1 MIFHLANFKSFDSQI
16 PDTKLTSGLNHLTK
30 LHTEN
35 RIKLSIKDTEPST
48 KNMANKLLSYIIL
61 TAYFLI
67 TTTNAFTQDI
77 PAKPNPPRLVN
88 DFVMKLSPTELSSL
102 EQKLKIY
109 ADTTSTQIAIVI
121 VKTTGDSDPYDYAI
135 KIAKDWGVGQKDKNN
150 GLVLLWATET
160 RKLRIV
166 TGRGMEATITDAVS
180 KRIINTILK
189 PYFQAGQF
197 YQGLDVATSEIM
209 KRASGEF
216 EAEPEEEGSIIPFL
230 IIILVVIIILYIIG
244 RNSKGGRNGGGGF
257 MGGWAGP
264 IIFSSGGSSGWGG
277 GSSGGDS
284 GGFGGFGGGDFG
296 GGGAGGD
303 Y

>member
-1 MIFHLANFKSFDSQI
+1 M
-16 PDTKLTSGLNHLTK
+16 TK

-35 RIKLSIKDTEPST
+35 RIKLNIKDTEPST

-67 TTTNAFTQDI
+67 TTTNAFAQDI
-77 PAKPNPPRLVN
+77 LAKPNPPRLVN

-102 EQKLKIY
+102 EQKLKVY

-197 YQGLDVATSEIM
+197 YQGLDIATTEIM

-216 EAEPEEEGSIIPFL
+216 EAEPVDEEGSIFPFL
-230 IIILVVIIILYIIG
+230 IIILVVIIVLYIIG

-257 MGGWAGP
+257 MGGWGGP

>member
-1 MIFHLANFKSFDSQI
+1 MSR
-16 PDTKLTSGLNHLTK
+16 KLF
-30 LHTEN
+30 
-35 RIKLSIKDTEPST
+35 IYYFF
-48 KNMANKLLSYIIL
+48 AVYCLLF
-61 TAYFLI
+61 TATLK
-67 TTTNAFTQDI
+67 AQDI

-88 DFVMKLSPTELSSL
+88 DFVMKLSPTELQSL
-102 EQKLKIY
+102 EQKLKGY
-109 ADTTSTQIAIVI
+109 ADSTSTQITIVI
-121 VKTTGDSDPYDYAI
+121 VKTTGDSDPYDYAM

-160 RKLRIV
+160 RKIRIV

-216 EAEPEEEGSIIPFL
+216 EADAQSGDNGSIVPFLVIIVLVIVFL
-230 IIILVVIIILYIIG
+230 IIAAKRG
-244 RNSKGGRNGGGGF
+244 GGRNGGSGGF
-257 MGGWAGP
+257 MGGLAGP
-264 IIFSSGGSSGWGG
+264 MIFSSGGWGG
-277 GSSGGDS
+277 GSSGG

-296 GGGAGGD
+296 GGGAGGN

>member
-1 MIFHLANFKSFDSQI
+1 MSR
-16 PDTKLTSGLNHLTK
+16 KL
-30 LHTEN
+30 
-35 RIKLSIKDTEPST
+35 
-48 KNMANKLLSYIIL
+48 IIYFFF
-61 TAYFLI
+61 TAYCLL
-67 TTTNAFTQDI
+67 FTAKLNGQDI

-88 DFVMKLSPTELSSL
+88 DFVMKLSPSELQSL
-102 EQKLKIY
+102 EQKLKGY
-109 ADTTSTQIAIVI
+109 SDTTSTQIAIVI
-121 VKTTGDSDPYDYAI
+121 VKTTGDSDPYDYAM

-197 YQGLDVATSEIM
+197 YQGLDEATSEIM

-216 EAEPEEEGSIIPFL
+216 EAEPTDDGGSVIPFL

-244 RNSKGGRNGGGGF
+244 RNSKGGRSGGGGF
-257 MGGWAGP
+257 MGGGWAGP

-284 GGFGGFGGGDFG
+284 GGGFGGFGGGDFG

>member
-1 MIFHLANFKSFDSQI
+1 MSR
-16 PDTKLTSGLNHLTK
+16 KL
-30 LHTEN
+30 
-35 RIKLSIKDTEPST
+35 
-48 KNMANKLLSYIIL
+48 IIYFFF
-61 TAYFLI
+61 TAYCLLFTAKL
-67 TTTNAFTQDI
+67 NAQDI

-88 DFVMKLSPTELSSL
+88 DFVMKLTPSELQSL
-102 EQKLKIY
+102 EQKLKGY
-109 ADTTSTQIAIVI
+109 ADSTSTQIAIVI
-121 VKTTGDSDPYDYAI
+121 VKTTGDSDPYDYAM

-197 YQGLDVATSEIM
+197 YRGLDEATSEIM

-216 EAEPEEEGSIIPFL
+216 EAEPTEDDGSVIPFL
-230 IIILVVIIILYIIG
+230 IVILVVIIILYIIG
-244 RNSKGGRNGGGGF
+244 RNSKGGRSGGGGF
-257 MGGWAGP
+257 MGGGWAGP

-277 GSSGGDS
+277 GSSGGDG

>member
-1 MIFHLANFKSFDSQI
+1 
-16 PDTKLTSGLNHLTK
+16 
-30 LHTEN
+30 
-35 RIKLSIKDTEPST
+35 
-48 KNMANKLLSYIIL
+48 MANKLFSYI
-61 TAYFLI
+61 LI
-67 TTTNAFTQDI
+67 TAFCLLTTVHSFAQDI

-102 EQKLKIY
+102 EQKLRGY
-109 ADTTSTQIAIVI
+109 ADSTSTQITVVI
-121 VKTTGDSDPYDYAI
+121 VKTTGDSDPYDYAM

-166 TGRGMEATITDAVS
+166 TGRGMEATITDAIS

-197 YQGLDVATSEIM
+197 YQGLDEATSEIM
-209 KRASGEF
+209 RRASGEF
-216 EAEPEEEGSIIPFL
+216 EADASSEGDGSIIPFL
-230 IIILVVIIILYIIG
+230 VIILIVIIFLIIA
-244 RNSKGGRNGGGGF
+244 SKRGGGGRNGGRGF
-257 MGGWAGP
+257 MGGSGWGGP
-264 IIFSSGGSSGWGG
+264 IIFSSGGSGGWGG
-277 GSSGGDS
+277 GSSGG
-284 GGFGGFGGGDFG
+284 GGGGGFDFGGFGGGDFG

>member
-1 MIFHLANFKSFDSQI
+1 MSR
-16 PDTKLTSGLNHLTK
+16 KLIIYLFFTVYCSLFTVGLK
-30 LHTEN
+30 
-35 RIKLSIKDTEPST
+35 
-48 KNMANKLLSYIIL
+48 A
-61 TAYFLI
+61 
-67 TTTNAFTQDI
+67 QDI

-88 DFVMKLSPTELSSL
+88 DFVMKLSPSELSSL
-102 EQKLKIY
+102 EQKLRGY
-109 ADTTSTQIAIVI
+109 ADSTSTQITVVI
-121 VKTTGDSDPYDYAI
+121 VKNTGDSDPYDYAM

-150 GLVLLWATET
+150 GLVLLWATES

-166 TGRGMEATITDAVS
+166 TGRGMEATVTDAVS

-197 YQGLDVATSEIM
+197 YQGLDEATSEIM

-216 EAEPEEEGSIIPFL
+216 EAEASSADDGSIIPFL
-230 IIILVVIIILYIIG
+230 IVILVVIIFLIIAAKRG
-244 RNSKGGRNGGGGF
+244 GGGGRNGGRGF
-257 MGGWAGP
+257 MGGSGWGGP

-277 GSSGGDS
+277 GSSGGGGG

>member
-1 MIFHLANFKSFDSQI
+1 MSR
-16 PDTKLTSGLNHLTK
+16 KLFIYFFFTVYC
-30 LHTEN
+30 
-35 RIKLSIKDTEPST
+35 
-48 KNMANKLLSYIIL
+48 LLFTAIL
-61 TAYFLI
+61 QA
-67 TTTNAFTQDI
+67 QDI

-88 DFVMKLSPTELSSL
+88 DFVMKLSPTELQSL
-102 EQKLKIY
+102 EQKLRGY
-109 ADTTSTQIAIVI
+109 ADSTSTQITIVI
-121 VKTTGDSDPYDYAI
+121 VKTTGDSDPYDYAM
-135 KIAKDWGVGQKDKNN
+135 KIGKDWGVGQKDKNN

-197 YQGLDVATSEIM
+197 YQGLDIATSEIM

-216 EAEPEEEGSIIPFL
+216 EADAEDDGGSIIPFIVIILL
-230 IIILVVIIILYIIG
+230 IIIGLYIIG

-257 MGGWAGP
+257 MGGGWAGP

-277 GSSGGDS
+277 GSSGG
-284 GGFGGFGGGDFG
+284 GGSDFGGFGGGDFG

>member
-1 MIFHLANFKSFDSQI
+1 MYR
-16 PDTKLTSGLNHLTK
+16 KLIIYFFFTAYCLLFT
-30 LHTEN
+30 
-35 RIKLSIKDTEPST
+35 IKL
-48 KNMANKLLSYIIL
+48 
-61 TAYFLI
+61 
-67 TTTNAFTQDI
+67 NAQDI

-88 DFVMKLSPTELSSL
+88 DFVMKLSPSELQSL
-102 EQKLKIY
+102 EQKLKGY
-109 ADTTSTQIAIVI
+109 SDTTSTQIAIVI
-121 VKTTGDSDPYDYAI
+121 VKTTGDSDPYDYAM

-189 PYFQAGQF
+189 PNFQAGQF
-197 YQGLDVATSEIM
+197 YQGLDEATSEIM

-216 EAEPEEEGSIIPFL
+216 EAEPSEDDGSVIPFL
-230 IIILVVIIILYIIG
+230 IIILVIIIIIYIIS
-244 RNSKGGRNGGGGF
+244 RNSKGGNSGGGGL
-257 MGGWAGP
+257 MGGGWAGP
-264 IIFSSGGSSGWGG
+264 IIFSSGGSSSWGG
-277 GSSGGDS
+277 GSSGDDS

>member
-1 MIFHLANFKSFDSQI
+1 MSR
-16 PDTKLTSGLNHLTK
+16 KLIIYFFFTVYCFLFTAILN
-30 LHTEN
+30 
-35 RIKLSIKDTEPST
+35 
-48 KNMANKLLSYIIL
+48 A
-61 TAYFLI
+61 
-67 TTTNAFTQDI
+67 QDI

-102 EQKLKIY
+102 EQKLKGY
-109 ADTTSTQIAIVI
+109 ADSTSTQIAIVI

-160 RKLRIV
+160 RKIRIV
-166 TGRGMEATITDAVS
+166 TGRGMEATVTDAVS

-197 YQGLDVATSEIM
+197 YQGLDEATSEIM

-216 EAEPEEEGSIIPFL
+216 EADAQSQDDGSIIPFL
-230 IIILVVIIILYIIG
+230 VIIIVVIVFLVIAAKRG
-244 RNSKGGRNGGGGF
+244 GGRNGGTGGF
-257 MGGWAGP
+257 MGGWLGP

-277 GSSGGDS
+277 GSSGGGGG

>member
-1 MIFHLANFKSFDSQI
+1 MSR
-16 PDTKLTSGLNHLTK
+16 KLIIYFFFTVYCFLFTAILN
-30 LHTEN
+30 
-35 RIKLSIKDTEPST
+35 
-48 KNMANKLLSYIIL
+48 A
-61 TAYFLI
+61 
-67 TTTNAFTQDI
+67 QDI

-102 EQKLKIY
+102 EQKLKVY

-121 VKTTGDSDPYDYAI
+121 VKTTGDSGPYDYAI

-197 YQGLDVATSEIM
+197 YQGLDVATTEIM

-216 EAEPEEEGSIIPFL
+216 GADAQSDDDGSIIPFL
-230 IIILVVIIILYIIG
+230 VIIIIVIVFLVIAAKRG
-244 RNSKGGRNGGGGF
+244 GGRNGGAGGF
-257 MGGWAGP
+257 MGGWLGP

-277 GSSGGDS
+277 GSSGG
-284 GGFGGFGGGDFG
+284 GFGGFGGGDFG

>member
-1 MIFHLANFKSFDSQI
+1 MSR
-16 PDTKLTSGLNHLTK
+16 KLF
-30 LHTEN
+30 
-35 RIKLSIKDTEPST
+35 IYYFF
-48 KNMANKLLSYIIL
+48 AVYCLLF
-61 TAYFLI
+61 TATLK
-67 TTTNAFTQDI
+67 AQDI

-88 DFVMKLSPTELSSL
+88 DFVMKLSPTELQSL
-102 EQKLKIY
+102 EQKLKGY
-109 ADTTSTQIAIVI
+109 ADSTSTQITIVI
-121 VKTTGDSDPYDYAI
+121 VKTTGDSDPYDYAM

-160 RKLRIV
+160 RKIRIV

-216 EAEPEEEGSIIPFL
+216 EADAQSGDNGSIIPFL
-230 IIILVVIIILYIIG
+230 VIIVLVIVFLIIAAKRG
-244 RNSKGGRNGGGGF
+244 GGRNGGSGGF
-257 MGGWAGP
+257 MGGLAGP
-264 IIFSSGGSSGWGG
+264 MIFSSGGWGG
-277 GSSGGDS
+277 GSSGG

-296 GGGAGGD
+296 GGGAGGN

>member
-1 MIFHLANFKSFDSQI
+1 MSRKLIIFFFF
-16 PDTKLTSGLNHLTK
+16 
-30 LHTEN
+30 
-35 RIKLSIKDTEPST
+35 
-48 KNMANKLLSYIIL
+48 
-61 TAYFLI
+61 TAYCFLFI
-67 TTTNAFTQDI
+67 AKLNAQDI
-77 PAKPNPPRLVN
+77 PAKPDPPRLVN
-88 DFVMKLSPTELSSL
+88 DFAMKLSPSELQSL
-102 EQKLKIY
+102 EQKLKGY
-109 ADTTSTQIAIVI
+109 SDTTSTQIAVVI

-180 KRIINTILK
+180 KRIINNILK
-189 PYFQAGQF
+189 PAFKAGQF
-197 YQGLDVATSEIM
+197 YKGLDEATSEIM

-216 EAEPEEEGSIIPFL
+216 EAEPSEGEGSAIPFL
-230 IIILVVIIILYIIG
+230 IIFLVVIIILFFIG
-244 RNSKGGRNGGGGF
+244 RNSKGGSNGGSSAMG
-257 MGGWAGP
+257 GGWAGP
-264 IIFSSGGSSGWGG
+264 IIFSSGGSSSWGG
-277 GSSGGDS
+277 GSSGSS

>member
-1 MIFHLANFKSFDSQI
+1 MSRKLIIYLFFTVYCLLFTAKLNAQ
-16 PDTKLTSGLNHLTK
+16 DT
-30 LHTEN
+30 
-35 RIKLSIKDTEPST
+35 
-48 KNMANKLLSYIIL
+48 
-61 TAYFLI
+61 
-67 TTTNAFTQDI
+67 

-88 DFVMKLSPTELSSL
+88 DFVMKLSPTELQSL
-102 EQKLKIY
+102 EQKLRGY
-109 ADTTSTQIAIVI
+109 ADSTSTQITVVI
-121 VKTTGDSDPYDYAI
+121 VKTTGDSDPYDYAM
-135 KIAKDWGVGQKDKNN
+135 KIAKDWGVGQAGKNN

-197 YQGLDVATSEIM
+197 YQGLDEATSEIM

-216 EAEPEEEGSIIPFL
+216 AADASSQDDGSVIPFL
-230 IIILVVIIILYIIG
+230 VIILVVIIILYLIG

-277 GSSGGDS
+277 GSSGGS
-284 GGFGGFGGGDFG
+284 GGGGFGGFGGGDFG

>member
-1 MIFHLANFKSFDSQI
+1 MSR
-16 PDTKLTSGLNHLTK
+16 KL
-30 LHTEN
+30 
-35 RIKLSIKDTEPST
+35 
-48 KNMANKLLSYIIL
+48 IIYFFF
-61 TAYFLI
+61 TAYCLLFTAKL
-67 TTTNAFTQDI
+67 NAQDI

-88 DFVMKLSPTELSSL
+88 DFVMKLSPSELQSL
-102 EQKLKIY
+102 EQKLKGY
-109 ADTTSTQIAIVI
+109 SDTTSTQIAIVI
-121 VKTTGDSDPYDYAI
+121 VKTTGDSDPYDYAM

-197 YQGLDVATSEIM
+197 YQGLDEATSEIM

-216 EAEPEEEGSIIPFL
+216 EAEPAEDDGSVIPFL

-244 RNSKGGRNGGGGF
+244 RNSKGGRSGGGGF
-257 MGGWAGP
+257 MGGGWAGP

-277 GSSGGDS
+277 GSSGGDG